1 VYGVPETFFI
11 DAEGRVR
18 AKHVGGVTDAVFRRE
33 VERLLA
39 ERR

>member
-1 VYGVPETFFI
+1 
-11 DAEGRVR
+11 VR